1 MKTRVLSVSLA
12 AALAGSLMLAQ
23 PAAALALSLIPS
35 TWCRT
40 R

>member
-23 PAAALALSLIPS
+23 PAANSASLRRCWTIVE
-35 TWCRT
+35 
-40 R
+40 